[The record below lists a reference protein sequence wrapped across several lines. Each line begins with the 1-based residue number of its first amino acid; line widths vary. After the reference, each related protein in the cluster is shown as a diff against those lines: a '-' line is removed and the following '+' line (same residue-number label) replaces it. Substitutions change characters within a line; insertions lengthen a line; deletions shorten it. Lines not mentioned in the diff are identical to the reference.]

1 MLNEIPLEIISNILS
16 IILVG
21 ILIFNYLKHKKRI
34 EVIQKLDGL
43 KNENQLTTDDIS
55 YIIENKKEY
64 KEKSEKADAFAK
76 LLTPV
81 FILIV
86 GVLFIYLPL
95 SEAMI
100 HLNVFVVTFILIQLD
115 KINKKNTFILL
126 KGLRKDTKKEEDGSV
141 KITV

>member
-21 ILIFNYLKHKKRI
+21 ILIFKYLKHKKII
-34 EVIQKLDGL
+34 EVIQKLDEL
-43 KNENQLTTDDIS
+43 KSENQLTTDDIS
-55 YIIENKKEY
+55 YIIENEKEY
-64 KEKSEKADAFAK
+64 KEKSEKADALAK

-86 GVLFIYLPL
+86 GILFIYLPL

-100 HLNVFVVTFILIQLD
+100 HLNVFVVAFILIQLD
-115 KINKKNTFILL
+115 LF
-126 KGLRKDTKKEEDGSV
+126 V
-141 KITV
+141 K

>member
-21 ILIFNYLKHKKRI
+21 ILIFNYLKHKKTI
-34 EVIQKLDGL
+34 EVIQKLDEL
-43 KNENQLTTDDIS
+43 KNENQLTADDIS
-55 YIIENKKEY
+55 YIIKNEKEY
-64 KEKSEKADAFAK
+64 KEKSEKADAFTK

-86 GVLFIYLPL
+86 GILFIYLPL

-100 HLNVFVVTFILIQLD
+100 HLNVFVVAFILIQLD
-115 KINKKNTFILL
+115 KINKKNTLVLL
-126 KGLRKDTKKEEDGSV
+126 RGLKKDTKKEEN
-141 KITV
+141 

>member
-21 ILIFNYLKHKKRI
+21 ILIFNYLKHKKTI
-34 EVIQKLDGL
+34 EVIQKLDEL
-43 KNENQLTTDDIS
+43 KNENQLTADDIS
-55 YIIENKKEY
+55 YIIENEKEY
-64 KEKSEKADAFAK
+64 KEKSEKADALAK

-86 GVLFIYLPL
+86 GILFIYLPL

-100 HLNVFVVTFILIQLD
+100 HLNVFVVAFILIQLD
-115 KINKKNTFILL
+115 KINKKNTLILL
-126 KGLRKDTKKEEDGSV
+126 KELRKDEK
-141 KITV
+141 

>member
-21 ILIFNYLKHKKRI
+21 ILIFNYLKHKKTI
-34 EVIQKLDGL
+34 EVIQKLDEL
-43 KNENQLTTDDIS
+43 KNENQLTADDIS
-55 YIIENKKEY
+55 YIIKNEKEY
-64 KEKSEKADAFAK
+64 KEKSEKADALAK

-86 GVLFIYLPL
+86 GILFIYLPL

-100 HLNVFVVTFILIQLD
+100 HLNVFVVAFILIQLD
-115 KINKKNTFILL
+115 KINKKNTLILL
-126 KGLRKDTKKEEDGSV
+126 KGLRKDTKKEEN
-141 KITV
+141 

>member
-115 KINKKNTFILL
+115 KINKKKLIL
-126 KGLRKDTKKEEDGSV
+126 
-141 KITV
+141 

>member
-100 HLNVFVVTFILIQLD
+100 HLNVFVVTFILVQLD

-126 KGLRKDTKKEEDGSV
+126 KGLKKDTKKEED
-141 KITV
+141 

>member
-21 ILIFNYLKHKKRI
+21 ILIFNYLKHKKTI
-34 EVIQKLDGL
+34 EVIQKLDEL
-43 KNENQLTTDDIS
+43 KNENQLTADDIS
-55 YIIENKKEY
+55 YIIENEKEY
-64 KEKSEKADAFAK
+64 KEKSEKADAFTK

-86 GVLFIYLPL
+86 GILFIYLPL

-100 HLNVFVVTFILIQLD
+100 HLNVFVVAFILIQLD
-115 KINKKNTFILL
+115 KINKKNTLVLL
-126 KGLRKDTKKEEDGSV
+126 RGLKKDTKKEEN
-141 KITV
+141 

>member
-126 KGLRKDTKKEEDGSV
+126 KGLRKDTKKEED
-141 KITV
+141 

>member
-126 KGLRKDTKKEEDGSV
+126 KGLKKDTK
-141 KITV
+141 T

>member
-100 HLNVFVVTFILIQLD
+100 HLNVFVVAFILIQLD
-115 KINKKNTFILL
+115 KINKKNTLILL
-126 KGLRKDTKKEEDGSV
+126 KELRKDTKKEED
-141 KITV
+141 

>member
-21 ILIFNYLKHKKRI
+21 VLIFNYLKHKKRI

-126 KGLRKDTKKEEDGSV
+126 KGLKKDTKKEED
-141 KITV
+141 

>member
-126 KGLRKDTKKEEDGSV
+126 KRLKKDTKKEED
-141 KITV
+141 